1 MSPAWTWKFSR
12 KSRHADDEQ
21 LHKEPN
27 AMKLFAAKRR
37 VAFLGATLGLLLI
50 AALPAIALAAPKQ
63 ANETKCGT
71 DIACVKKAGD
81 DLIAKRQTS
90 LDAMATKIN
99 GLVTK
104 GHLTSTQ
111 ANPLLDQ
118 INTNKSGL
126 SALKTKLD
134 GETDIAAARTDVKN
148 IFLQFRIYAVFLPRT
163 RHVVEL
169 DLMTNVDAKMK
180 AAEPKIEDAI
190 AKAPDD
196 KKDQLNTLYA
206 DFKAQL
212 KEAEAQIDAGQG
224 QLPVLT
230 PNTFNTDKAT
240 YDKAFDALKS
250 DTKAAHD
257 ALEKARDDLRQIAT
271 ILGAKS
277 DKGTPAPK
285 NTATPSA

>member
-1 MSPAWTWKFSR
+1 MTF
-12 KSRHADDEQ
+12 
-21 LHKEPN
+21 
-27 AMKLFAAKRR
+27 FTAKRR
-37 VAFLGATLGLLLI
+37 IVLLGATLGLLLL
-50 AALPAIALAAPKQ
+50 AALPTIALAAPRQ
-63 ANETKCGT
+63 ADETKCGT
-71 DIACVKKAGD
+71 DIACVKKFGD
-81 DLIAKRQTS
+81 DAIAKRLAS
-90 LDAMATKIN
+90 LDGLATKIN
-99 GLVTK
+99 GLVSK

-134 GETDIAAARTDVKN
+134 GETDITAARTDVKN
-148 IFLQFRIYAVFLPRT
+148 IYLQFRIYAVFLPRT
-163 RHVVEL
+163 RHVVEM
-169 DLMTNVDAKMK
+169 DIMTNVDAKLK

-190 AKAPDD
+190 AKAPAD

-230 PNTFNTDKAT
+230 PNTFNTDRAT
-240 YDKAFDALKS
+240 YDKAFSALQA

-257 ALEKARDDLRQIAT
+257 ALEKARDDLHQIAM
-271 ILGAKS
+271 ILGVTS
-277 DKGTPAPK
+277 NKGTPAPK
-285 NTATPSA
+285 NTPTPSA

>member
-1 MSPAWTWKFSR
+1 MKFSFP
-12 KSRHADDEQ
+12 KG
-21 LHKEPN
+21 
-27 AMKLFAAKRR
+27 RR
-37 VAFLGATLGLLLI
+37 TVFFGATLALLLS
-50 AALPAIALAAPKQ
+50 AAIPAIALAAPQ
-63 ANETKCGT
+63 DTRCGT
-71 DIACVKKAGD
+71 DISCVKKFGD
-81 DLIAKRQTS
+81 DAIAKRQTS
-90 LDAMATKIN
+90 LDAATTKIN
-99 GLVTK
+99 GFVSK
-104 GHLTSTQ
+104 GALTSTQ
-111 ANPLLDQ
+111 AGPLLDQ

-126 SALKTKLD
+126 ASLKTKLD
-134 GETDIAAARTDVKN
+134 GETDITAARTDVKN

-190 AKAPDD
+190 AKAPAD
-196 KKDQLNTLYA
+196 KKDDLNKLYA

-257 ALEKARDDLRQIAT
+257 ALKKARDDLHQIAM
-271 ILGAKS
+271 
-277 DKGTPAPK
+277 
-285 NTATPSA
+285 

>member
-1 MSPAWTWKFSR
+1 MKF
-12 KSRHADDEQ
+12 
-21 LHKEPN
+21 
-27 AMKLFAAKRR
+27 FAAKRR
-37 VAFLGATLGLLLI
+37 IAFLGATLGLLLI

-63 ANETKCGT
+63 VNETKCGT
-71 DIACVKKAGD
+71 DIACVKKFGD
-81 DLIAKRQTS
+81 DAIAKRQTS
-90 LDAMATKIN
+90 LDGLATKIN

-134 GETDIAAARTDVKN
+134 GETDITAARTDVKN
-148 IFLQFRIYAVFLPRT
+148 IYLQFRIYAVFLPRT

-169 DLMTNVDAKMK
+169 DVMTNVDAKMK

-190 AKAPDD
+190 AKAPAD
-196 KKDQLNTLYA
+196 KKDDLNKLYA
-206 DFKAQL
+206 DYKAQL

-230 PNTFNTDKAT
+230 PNTFNTDRAT

-257 ALEKARDDLRQIAT
+257 ALEKARDDLHQIAM
-271 ILGAKS
+271 ILGVKGG
-277 DKGTPAPK
+277 KGTPVPT